1 MAKEFSEKINSGELK
16 KNVGGRPS
24 AEIDQESF
32 EKLCA
37 MQCTRNEICAWFGIT
52 DKTLSRWCEKTYGEG
67 FSAVYEKKRENGR
80 ISLRRAQFRL
90 AEKSA
95 TMAIFLGK
103 QILGQKDNV
112 DLNVNKKED
121 IGVEIKSLSVH
132 AIKALLKEGRKVV
145 DVTDSV
151 PDYLAELPT
160 SELLQMLN
168 TATKGEADGADKS
181 QDKNQ
186 GEIETVPPDS
196 VVKGADTEDD

>member
-1 MAKEFSEKINSGELK
+1 MAKEFSEKINIGELK

-24 AEIDQESF
+24 VEIDQESF

-37 MQCTRNEICAWFGIT
+37 MQCTRNEICSWFGIT

-67 FSAVYEKKRENGR
+67 FSATYEKKREDGR
-80 ISLRRAQFRL
+80 ISLRRMQFRL

-121 IGVEIKSLSVH
+121 IDVEIKSLSVH

-186 GEIETVPPDS
+186 GEIETVSPDS
-196 VVKGADTEDD
+196 VVKGTDTEDG

>member
-16 KNVGGRPS
+16 KNVGGRPR
-24 AEIDQESF
+24 AEIDQTAF

-37 MQCTRNEICAWFGIT
+37 LQCTRSEICSWFNVT
-52 DKTLSRWCEKTYGEG
+52 DKTLTRWCEDTYGEG

-145 DVTDSV
+145 DVTESV

-186 GEIETVPPDS
+186 GEIETVSPDS
-196 VVKGADTEDD
+196 VVKGSDTEDG

>member
-16 KNVGGRPS
+16 KNVGGRPK
-24 AEIDQESF
+24 AEIDQTAF

-37 MQCTRNEICAWFGIT
+37 LQCTRSEICSWFDVT
-52 DKTLSRWCEKTYGEG
+52 EKTLEGWCKRTYGES
-67 FSAVYEKKRENGR
+67 FSPVFERKREKGK
-80 ISLRRAQFRL
+80 ISLRRSQWQL

-186 GEIETVPPDS
+186 GEIEAVPLDS
-196 VVKGADTEDD
+196 VVEGTDTEDG

>member
-1 MAKEFSEKINSGELK
+1 MEEKHA
-16 KNVGGRPS
+16 GGRPR
-24 AEIDQESF
+24 AEIDQTTF

-37 MQCTRNEICAWFGIT
+37 LQCTRNEICAWFGIT
-52 DKTLSRWCEKTYGEG
+52 DKTLSRWCERTYGEG
-67 FSAVYEKKRENGR
+67 FSATYEKKREKGR

-112 DLNVNKKED
+112 DLNVTKKED
-121 IGVEIKSLSVH
+121 IGIEIKSLSVQ
-132 AIKALLKEGRKVV
+132 AIKSLLKEGRKVV

-151 PDYLAELPT
+151 PDHLAELPT

-168 TATKGEADGADKS
+168 TATKGEANGTDKS
-181 QDKNQ
+181 EDKNQ
-186 GEIETVPPDS
+186 GEIETVPSDS
-196 VVKGADTEDD
+196 VIEGADTEDD

>member
-1 MAKEFSEKINSGELK
+1 
-16 KNVGGRPS
+16 
-24 AEIDQESF
+24 
-32 EKLCA
+32 
-37 MQCTRNEICAWFGIT
+37 
-52 DKTLSRWCEKTYGEG
+52 
-67 FSAVYEKKRENGR
+67 
-80 ISLRRAQFRL
+80 
-90 AEKSA
+90 
-95 TMAIFLGK
+95 MAIFLGK

-186 GEIETVPPDS
+186 GEIETVSPDS
-196 VVKGADTEDD
+196 VVKSADTEDD

>member
-37 MQCTRNEICAWFGIT
+37 MQCTRNEICSWFNVT

-145 DVTDSV
+145 DATDSV

-181 QDKNQ
+181 ANKNQ
-186 GEIETVPPDS
+186 GENETVPPDS
-196 VVKGADTEDD
+196 VVKSADTEND

>member
-16 KNVGGRPS
+16 KNVGGRPRV
-24 AEIDQESF
+24 EIDQTAF

-37 MQCTRNEICAWFGIT
+37 LQCTRNEICSWFNVT

-67 FSAVYEKKRENGR
+67 FSATYEKKREDGR
-80 ISLRRAQFRL
+80 VSLRRMQFRL

-186 GEIETVPPDS
+186 GEIETVPLDS

>member
-1 MAKEFSEKINSGELK
+1 M
-16 KNVGGRPS
+16 
-24 AEIDQESF
+24 
-32 EKLCA
+32 
-37 MQCTRNEICAWFGIT
+37 CAWVEIT

-67 FSAVYEKKRENGR
+67 FSATYEKKREDGR
-80 ISLRRAQFRL
+80 VSLRRMQFRL

-181 QDKNQ
+181 EDKNQ

-196 VVKGADTEDD
+196 VVKGTDTEDG

>member
-1 MAKEFSEKINSGELK
+1 M
-16 KNVGGRPS
+16 
-24 AEIDQESF
+24 
-32 EKLCA
+32 
-37 MQCTRNEICAWFGIT
+37 
-52 DKTLSRWCEKTYGEG
+52 
-67 FSAVYEKKRENGR
+67 
-80 ISLRRAQFRL
+80 QFRL

-181 QDKNQ
+181 ENKNQ
-186 GEIETVPPDS
+186 GEIETISPDS
-196 VVKGADTEDD
+196 VVKGTDTEDGWWDERNERVFNVRRADNKQISDRVVWSRWIRTSSVR

>member
-1 MAKEFSEKINSGELK
+1 MEEKHA
-16 KNVGGRPS
+16 GGRPR
-24 AEIDQESF
+24 AEIDQTAF

-37 MQCTRNEICAWFGIT
+37 LQCTRNEICSWFNVT
-52 DKTLSRWCEKTYGEG
+52 DKTLARWCEDTYGEG

-196 VVKGADTEDD
+196 VVEGADTEDD

>member
-16 KNVGGRPS
+16 KNAGGRPR
-24 AEIDQESF
+24 AEIDQTAF

-37 MQCTRNEICAWFGIT
+37 LQCTRNEICSWFNVT

-67 FSAVYEKKRENGR
+67 FSATYEKKRENGR